1 MEKGGNNFV
10 ITNEI
15 YDRIADKIKEKFND
29 NNWSVYQNFPFDL
42 EIVDKKNNNW
52 LHIDGYMNLILY
64 FSKRGY
70 GEYCGPYGG
79 GLNDVVPVWWDIKVA
94 KWNDDEEEW
103 DDNIVCDI
111 EWSKI
116 RDRLVEE

>member
-1 MEKGGNNFV
+1 MLSMKLN
-10 ITNEI
+10 TDI
-15 YDRIADKIKEKFND
+15 YDRIAEKIKEKFND
-29 NNWSVYQNFPFDL
+29 NNWRVYQNFSFDL
-42 EIVDKKNNNW
+42 EIVDKDNNNW
-52 LHIDGYMNLILY
+52 LYIDGYMNLILY
-64 FSKRGY
+64 FSKREY
-70 GEYCGPYGG
+70 GRSCGPYGG